1 MAIGTQETGPD
12 RASSRVSGHAQ
23 RYGAALLVAA
33 LGVAIT
39 VALFLITFRG
49 AQRGEQ
55 RLLALQTRLTAAAI
69 AAADPLYVEDH
80 LGGAARVAAARNG
93 AAGVFMTA
101 MQGSVSAKGPFT
113 GASLWRVSGG
123 SARLIASTGRPPL
136 LPPAS
141 ARAAAFIRRAAA
153 RKTFVV
159 TKITTAHAAGL
170 GYAIA
175 APSPD
180 GTFVAYTEE
189 PLPANHRLR
198 EAASSPISQ
207 LNLAI
212 YLGAP
217 TRAGLLEANSASGL
231 PLRGLTYTSR
241 IPFGDTVLTLITSP
255 RSGLTGTTAQVLP
268 WAILAGGL
276 LLTAA
281 AGLLTERLIRRR
293 QRAEQLAGQVRELY
307 LQQRSVA
314 ETLQHALL
322 PQQMPVIPG
331 IEIAARYLPGAGG
344 ADVGGDWYDVIPL
357 PDGRFIF
364 LIGDVSGHGVRAAT
378 VMASLH
384 YASRAYAMEGHHP
397 AVILDRLR
405 CLLDLPRDGH
415 FATVACGLADVPAH
429 QVTLANAGHL
439 PPLVYAG
446 TEASFAAVPTGPPV
460 GIGGPA
466 ASSAALIQVPPGG
479 MLLCYTDGLVERRG
493 EILDVGLKRLAEA
506 AAGAHGALDAR
517 LDRIISELTEDRPQD
532 DIALMGLRWLT

>member
-1 MAIGTQETGPD
+1 MAVRAQETSPA
-12 RASSRVSGHAQ
+12 RAASGVSGSGP
-23 RYGAALLVAA
+23 RYAAAGLVVA
-33 LGVAIT
+33 LGLAIT
-39 VALFLITFRG
+39 LALFLITWHG
-49 AQRGEQ
+49 YQRGER

-93 AAGVFMTA
+93 AAGVFATA
-101 MQGSVSAKGPFT
+101 MQDSVTAKGPFT
-113 GASLWRVSGG
+113 GASLWRLTGASP
-123 SARLIASTGRPPL
+123 RLIASTGRQPL

-141 ARAAAFIRRAAA
+141 ARAAALIRRAAA
-153 RKTFVV
+153 SRTFVV
-159 TKITTAHAAGL
+159 TKITTADAAGL

-175 APSPD
+175 ASGPD
-180 GTFVAYTEE
+180 GKFVAYTEE
-189 PLPANHRLR
+189 PLPADHRLR
-198 EAASSPISQ
+198 EPPSSPISQ

-212 YLGAP
+212 YLGSP
-217 TRAGLLEANSASGL
+217 TRAGLLEADTTSGL

-255 RSGLTGTTAQVLP
+255 RPGFTGTVSAVLP
-268 WAILAGGL
+268 WAILGGGL

-293 QRAEQLAGQVRELY
+293 QGAEQLAGQVSELY

-322 PQQMPVIPG
+322 PQQMPGIPG
-331 IEIAARYLPGAGG
+331 MEIAARYLPGAEG

-364 LIGDVSGHGVRAAT
+364 LIGDVSGHGVRAAA

-384 YASRAYAMEGHHP
+384 YASRAYAVEGHHP

-405 CLLDLPRDGH
+405 GLLDLPRDGH
-415 FATVACGLADVPAH
+415 FATVACGLADVAAH

-439 PPLVYAG
+439 PPLVCAG
-446 TEASFAAVPTGPPV
+446 TEASFAAVPPGPPV

-466 ASSAALIQVPPGG
+466 ASSAALIRVPPGG
-479 MLLCYTDGLVERRG
+479 TLLCYTDGLVERRG

-506 AAGAHGALDAR
+506 AAGATGPLDAR
-517 LDRIISELTEDRPQD
+517 LDGIISELTEDRPQD

>member
-1 MAIGTQETGPD
+1 MAVPAPEASPA
-12 RASSRVSGHAQ
+12 RASSRVSGPAQ
-23 RYGAALLVAA
+23 RYGPALLVVA
-33 LGVAIT
+33 LGLAIT

-49 AQRGEQ
+49 DQRGEQ

-80 LGGAARVAAARNG
+80 LGGAARVAAAGNG
-93 AAGVFMTA
+93 AAGASALA
-101 MQGSVSAKGPFT
+101 MGGLVAEKGPFIS
-113 GASLWRVSGG
+113 ASLWRVTSGPP
-123 SARLIASTGRPPL
+123 RLVASTGQPPL

-141 ARAAAFIRRAAA
+141 RRAAAFVRRAAA
-153 RKTFVV
+153 SRTFVV
-159 TKITTAHAAGL
+159 TKITTAHAARL

-175 APSPD
+175 AAAPD

-198 EAASSPISQ
+198 EAPGSPISQ
-207 LNLAI
+207 LSLAI
-212 YLGAP
+212 YLGPPA
-217 TRAGLLEANSASGL
+217 RAGLLEADSPSGL

-241 IPFGDTVLTLITSP
+241 IPFGDTVLTLVTSP
-255 RSGLTGTTAQVLP
+255 RSAFTGTTARVLP
-268 WAILAGGL
+268 WAILVGGL

-293 QRAEQLAGQVRELY
+293 QGAEQLAGQVSELY

-322 PQQMPVIPG
+322 PQQMPAIG
-331 IEIAARYLPGAGG
+331 GMEIAARYLPGAGG
-344 ADVGGDWYDVIPL
+344 ADIGGDWYDVLPL

-364 LIGDVSGHGVRAAT
+364 LIGDVSGHGIRAAT

-384 YASRAYAMEGHHP
+384 YASRAYAAEGHHP

-405 CLLDLPRDGH
+405 GLLDLPRDGH
-415 FATVACGLADVPAH
+415 FATVACGLADVAAH

-439 PPLVYAG
+439 PPLLCAG
-446 TEASFAAVPTGPPV
+446 TEASFAAVPPGPPL

-479 MLLCYTDGLVERRG
+479 TLLCYTDGLVERRG
-493 EILDVGLKRLAEA
+493 EILDVGLKRLAGA
-506 AAGAHGALDAR
+506 AAGAHGPLDAR

>member
-1 MAIGTQETGPD
+1 M
-12 RASSRVSGHAQ
+12 
-23 RYGAALLVAA
+23 
-33 LGVAIT
+33 
-39 VALFLITFRG
+39 
-49 AQRGEQ
+49 
-55 RLLALQTRLTAAAI
+55 
-69 AAADPLYVEDH
+69 
-80 LGGAARVAAARNG
+80 
-93 AAGVFMTA
+93 
-101 MQGSVSAKGPFT
+101 
-113 GASLWRVSGG
+113 
-123 SARLIASTGRPPL
+123 

-153 RKTFVV
+153 RQTFVV

-198 EAASSPISQ
+198 EAPSSPISQ

-217 TRAGLLEANSASGL
+217 TRAGLLEANSTSGL

-255 RSGLTGTTAQVLP
+255 RSGLTGTTSQVLP
-268 WAILAGGL
+268 WAILGGGL

-293 QRAEQLAGQVRELY
+293 QGAEQLAGQVSELY

-331 IEIAARYLPGAGG
+331 MEIAARYLPGAGG
-344 ADVGGDWYDVIPL
+344 ADVGGDWYDVIRL

-384 YASRAYAMEGHHP
+384 YASRAYAVEGHHP

-415 FATVACGLADVPAH
+415 FATVACGLADVAAH

-439 PPLVYAG
+439 PPLVCAG

-479 MLLCYTDGLVERRG
+479 TLLCYTDGLVERRG
-493 EILDVGLKRLAEA
+493 EILDVGLKRLAGA
-506 AAGAHGALDAR
+506 AAGAHGPLDAR
-517 LDRIISELTEDRPQD
+517 LDRIISELTDDRPQD

>member
-1 MAIGTQETGPD
+1 MAVRAQQASPA

-23 RYGAALLVAA
+23 RYGAAALVVT
-33 LGVAIT
+33 LGLAIT
-39 VALFLITFRG
+39 VALFLITWHG
-49 AQRGEQ
+49 YQRGEQ

-93 AAGVFMTA
+93 AAGVFATA
-101 MQGSVSAKGPFT
+101 MGGSVTAKGPFT
-113 GASLWRVSGG
+113 AASLWRLTGG
-123 SARLIASTGRPPL
+123 SPRLIASTGRQPL

-141 ARAAAFIRRAAA
+141 ARVAAFIRRAAA
-153 RKTFVV
+153 SRTFVV
-159 TKITTAHAAGL
+159 TKITTADAAGL

-175 APSPD
+175 AAGPD
-180 GTFVAYTEE
+180 GRFVAYTEE
-189 PLPANHRLR
+189 PLPAGHRLR
-198 EAASSPISQ
+198 EPPSSPISQ

-212 YLGAP
+212 YLGSP
-217 TRAGLLEANSASGL
+217 TRAGLLEANATGGL

-255 RSGLTGTTAQVLP
+255 RSGFTGTVSQVLP
-268 WAILAGGL
+268 WAILGGGL

-293 QRAEQLAGQVRELY
+293 QGAEQLAGQVSELY
-307 LQQRSVA
+307 LRQRSVA

-322 PQQMPVIPG
+322 PQQLPAIGGM
-331 IEIAARYLPGAGG
+331 EIAARYLPGADG

-364 LIGDVSGHGVRAAT
+364 LIGDVSGHGVEAAT

-384 YASRAYAMEGHHP
+384 YASRAYAVEGHHP

-405 CLLDLPRDGH
+405 GLLDLPRDGH
-415 FATVACGLADVPAH
+415 FATVACGLADVAAH

-439 PPLVYAG
+439 PPLICAG
-446 TEASFAAVPTGPPV
+446 TGASFAAVPTGPPV

-466 ASSAALIQVPPGG
+466 ASSAALIRVPPGG
-479 MLLCYTDGLVERRG
+479 TLLCYTDGLVERRG

-506 AAGAHGALDAR
+506 AGGAPGPLDAR
-517 LDRIISELTEDRPQD
+517 LDRIISELTEQRPQD